1 MGTLAFGLRA
11 DDPPVFSDA
20 LEVRATLYYYHY
32 YHYHYYCGQWT
43 DAIDLQVRTLHYYH
57 YHYHYHY

>member
-1 MGTLAFGLRA
+1 MGNGLTQLGPQFATLMGTLAFGLRA

-32 YHYHYYCGQWT
+32 HYY
-43 DAIDLQVRTLHYYH
+43 DYY
-57 YHYHYHY
+57 